1 MEMEEIMR
9 NIETE
14 SNNNIDIAPP
24 MRETDGDRE
33 IEMDVAAGV
42 DRIIDR
48 MVEQDD
54 LNENPK
60 KISNNIIETMK
71 DPINLDVANL

>member
-1 MEMEEIMR
+1 MEMEEIIR

-14 SNNNIDIAPP
+14 SNSNIDIAPP

-60 KISNNIIETMK
+60 KILNNIVETMK

>member
-1 MEMEEIMR
+1 MEEIMR

>member
-33 IEMDVAAGV
+33 IEIDVAAGV